1 MKSFLKGILLFDK
14 NGEKRK
20 VQLEQGINIITGESK
35 TGKSALV
42 EIIDYC
48 LCSSRC
54 TVPKGIITE
63 FAEVYAI
70 IMNINDRSYVI
81 ARQRWVNGGKML
93 FEEVLNSVTV
103 DSIEYSFFNKQF
115 ISVDVVKEKIEKVL
129 GLNVPNTATD
139 IDDRKKKASLRNMVS
154 YLFQHQN
161 LLASKFALFY
171 RFSDYY
177 KRKDVIDQFPVFAGI
192 VNQEYYSHLLILTE
206 YENKLKG
213 LRKKQ
218 KANAES
224 VKYVRGKLIELLS
237 NYFSLRNIEFDTKI
251 SVDKAIELAKNLP
264 QSQEISFDSDKVAK
278 RYHELDKEIQSLRV
292 KEREI
297 SVKIDNLKSV
307 CNTGKDFKDLL
318 LDLQNRANVV
328 EESNNDYICPLCGT
342 RCDAI
347 TEEDE
352 EIQQSKDWL
361 NSELQIT
368 TNYNEG
374 FSEDI
379 RLLEAEKEE
388 VISQIKIRWKEY
400 KGIEEKYIN
409 SKNIRSKIDE
419 INYSRAQIQ
428 LFIDLEAKGLFDS
441 QDEEILELES
451 KIKLI
456 KEKIDTFNCKNEIA
470 KAQTFISNNMNKLSK
485 TLDFEDE
492 YKPLNLTFDIMDG
505 TFDVFHTQN
514 GKDKIRLY
522 EMGSGANWVSCH
534 IALFLSI
541 LHYFTSQKDSPMP
554 LFMFFDQPSQV
565 YFPQGGEKH
574 NLAQADIKAVN
585 NMYKTMFDEIGKI
598 KDETGILPQLIIV
611 DHVSNDNVNI
621 PEFDEYVRCNWRN
634 GSALI

>member
-1 MKSFLKGILLFDK
+1 MKSYLKGILLFNI

-54 TVPKGIITE
+54 TVPKGIITD
-63 FAEVYAI
+63 FAEIYAI
-70 IMNINDRSYVI
+70 ILSINDCSYIV
-81 ARQRWVNGGKML
+81 ARQRWLNGGKML
-93 FEEVLNSVTV
+93 FEEVSNSETV
-103 DSIEYSFFNKQF
+103 DSLEYSFFDKQF
-115 ISVDVVKEKIEKVL
+115 MSVDAVKEKIEKAL
-129 GLNVPNTATD
+129 GLNISNTATD
-139 IDDRKKKASLRNMVS
+139 LNDKKKKASLRSMVS

-192 VNQEYYSHLLILTE
+192 VNQEYYSYLLTLNE
-206 YENKLKG
+206 YENRLRL

-218 KANAES
+218 KDNAES
-224 VKYVRGKLIELLS
+224 IKYVKDKLIELLR
-237 NYFSLRNIEFDTKI
+237 NYFLLRNIEFDDTI
-251 SVDKAIELAKNLP
+251 SADKAIELAKYLP
-264 QSQEISFDSDKVAK
+264 QPQEISFDSDKVAK
-278 RYHELDKEIQSLRV
+278 RYQELKNQIEELRV

-297 SVKIDNLKSV
+297 AVKINNLESV

-318 LDLQNRANVV
+318 LDLKNRTAVA
-328 EESNNDYICPLCGT
+328 ESLTADYVCPLCGST
-342 RCDAI
+342 CKEISD
-347 TEEDE
+347 EDD
-352 EIQQSKDWL
+352 EIQKSKDWL
-361 NSELQIT
+361 DNELQVT
-368 TNYNEG
+368 TSYNAS
-374 FSEDI
+374 FIEDL
-379 RLLEAEKEE
+379 RLLETEKDK
-388 VISQIKIRWKEY
+388 IITQIKSLWREY
-400 KGIEEKYIN
+400 KGLEEKYIN
-409 SKNIRSKIDE
+409 SKSIKSKLDE

-428 LFIDLEAKGLFDS
+428 LFVDMEAQGLFDS
-441 QDEEILELES
+441 QDDEINELES

-456 KEKIDTFNCKNEIA
+456 KEKIDAFNCVNEII
-470 KAQTFISNNMNKLSK
+470 KAQSFISNNMNKLSE

-492 YKPLNLTFDIMDG
+492 YKPLNLTFDIING
-505 TFDVFHTQN
+505 TFDIFHTQN
-514 GKDKIRLY
+514 KKDKIRLY

-565 YFPQGGEKH
+565 YFPQGDEKH
-574 NLAQADIKAVN
+574 DLGQADIKAVN
-585 NMYKTMFDEIGKI
+585 NMYKTMFNEISKI

-611 DHVSNDNVNI
+611 DHVSDENVSL
-621 PEFDEYVRCNWRN
+621 PEFKNYVRCNWRN